1 MSSKECSPGVQELL
15 LQFNLEQ
22 YNHKLAEC
30 GYSSSRNIYNIPVSY
45 KEEAVSNVFGIS
57 DIKDKIKMLTVIN
70 TIQENTY
77 YTPYHNDTGPM
88 ELPPVIQFSAAI
100 DLTHDHDR
108 KRKFSEMDIDIDEF
122 ADFPPPKRRRMAK
135 DEDIVVEQEQS
146 NSDESTESE
155 DERTETEHEEHD
167 DEMTQTDDDDDDEET
182 ESEDLN
188 DPVEDTPDEDTESDD
203 EDEEDEDEEVD
214 ELDWDKIAQYKLS
227 ITSAHT
233 SKSAPPKWEK
243 WEFDYIHKKI
253 KKQLK
258 HKNKKMNWV
267 KISCKLALKTKR
279 NTGGRPWRTASAI
292 RAKAERD
299 LEKLLRLKRKR
310 RKKKKPR
317 VLQEAQQTAS
327 DSATEPS
334 IEPSPQ
340 PSHTVSV
347 TESCT
352 DTIEAM
358 DLDHSDH
365 RSVGEIEN
373 GSNACDDTGNLSV
386 NSEIA
391 MDPLDENT
399 ASSIET
405 SPQPSDTVSVTES
418 CADTIQTMDSDHS
431 EHTHTG
437 EIENVSNTRD
447 DNLNVM
453 EPLDDE
459 GETTE
464 EETVSVTNN
473 ASETPVNKAMNQT
486 ENENEI
492 RSDVND
498 VIAKDNTMQE
508 VNGNVNTNVKD
519 IEMEQGNA
527 LIVDMKQRPVS
538 MKQELRTKNV
548 DINETH
554 DNDVEQGYTHKHN
567 ILWPEPPPIP
577 KGREQIHKRV
587 QKKHMKWF
595 KRYIAMRKQ
604 KGYSVPKSISCIFC
618 GTYEL

>member
-1 MSSKECSPGVQELL
+1 MWLLFMSQSLYVVVQTICITC
-15 LQFNLEQ
+15 N
-22 YNHKLAEC
+22 NHATR
-30 GYSSSRNIYNIPVSY
+30 SSDNNAANIPSDY
-45 KEEAVSNVFGIS
+45 KEEAVSNVFGIC
-57 DIKDKIKMLTVIN
+57 DISDKIKMLTIIN
-70 TIQENTY
+70 TIQNNTSN
-77 YTPYHNDTGPM
+77 HNGTLPM
-88 ELPPVIQFSAAI
+88 DLPPMIHFSAAI
-100 DLTHDHDR
+100 DLTRDG
-108 KRKFSEMDIDIDEF
+108 KRKFSELDMDVFLDSQ
-122 ADFPPPKRRRMAK
+122 PSPKRQK
-135 DEDIVVEQEQS
+135 VVKNEPSVIEQIQ
-146 NSDESTESE
+146 NESE
-155 DERTETEHEEHD
+155 DESTQND
-167 DEMTQTDDDDDDEET
+167 DETTQSDDDDDEMT
-182 ESEDLN
+182 ESDDAYDDEETKSEDPN
-188 DPVEDTPDEDTESDD
+188 DHVEDEEEDVSDKDTESDT
-203 EDEEDEDEEVD
+203 EDEEDEEED
-214 ELDWDKIAQYKLS
+214 LDWDKIEQHDLK
-227 ITSAHT
+227 ITSELT
-233 SKSAPPKWEK
+233 SKWAPKKWEK

-492 RSDVND
+492 RSDVSD
-498 VIAKDNTMQE
+498 VIAND
-508 VNGNVNTNVKD
+508 NTNVKD